1 MNRFSCDNH
10 KKGGCNMRGTIVTM
24 KMVIGFTLGILV
36 LTAAAQQA
44 APPKDGE
51 IPLPADYK
59 SWPKFLTA
67 VQRPDIKQVRDLYVN
82 STGER
87 TARGEEFLNGTVF
100 VMENYKAREN
110 PDGTLAKGSDGNL
123 VKGELAKIFVMAKG
137 KGWGQDVSDNAKTGW
152 WVYSAYGPDGKP
164 SAEDFIKC
172 RSCHFPLGQK
182 DFVQRYDEYFD
193 KRSVHMH

>member
-1 MNRFSCDNH
+1 
-10 KKGGCNMRGTIVTM
+10 MRGTIVTM